1 MADGLKMLL
10 AMALF
15 FGAMYLYALAPDI
28 IEKRKQK
35 KLLKKTLQKQ
45 EERKEEVVQL
55 QKQRDENT
63 KKTGDRRERIRQ
75 HYIWLQEM
83 NEKIKRRE
91 QTQQE
96 NTFESP

>member
-45 EERKEEVVQL
+45 EERKEEVIQL
-55 QKQRDENT
+55 QKQRDDNT
-63 KKTGDRRERIRQ
+63 KKIGDRRERIQQ
-75 HYIWLQEM
+75 HYVWLQEM

-96 NTFESP
+96 NTL

>member
-1 MADGLKMLL
+1 MADGLKMIL

-15 FGAMYLYALAPDI
+15 FGAIYLYAIAPDI

-35 KLLKKTLQKQ
+35 KLLRKTLQKQ
-45 EERKEEVVQL
+45 EKRKEEVVQL
-55 QKQRDENT
+55 QQQRDDNT
-63 KKTGDRRERIRQ
+63 TKIEDRRERIRQ
-75 HYIWLQEM
+75 HFIWLEEM

-96 NTFESP
+96 KNTLIQ

>member
-45 EERKEEVVQL
+45 EDRKEEVIQL

-63 KKTGDRRERIRQ
+63 TKIEDRRERIRK
-75 HYIWLQEM
+75 HFIWLEEM
-83 NEKIKRRE
+83 NEKIKQRE
-91 QTQQE
+91 KMQQE
-96 NTFESP
+96 KTL

>member
-10 AMALF
+10 AMGLF

-45 EERKEEVVQL
+45 EDRKEEVIQL
-55 QKQRDENT
+55 QKQRDKNT
-63 KKTGDRRERIRQ
+63 KNIGDRRERIRQ

-83 NEKIKRRE
+83 NEKIKQRE
-91 QTQQE
+91 KIQQE
-96 NTFESP
+96 KTL

>member
-35 KLLKKTLQKQ
+35 KLLKKTFQKQ

-63 KKTGDRRERIRQ
+63 TKIDDRRERIRK
-75 HYIWLQEM
+75 HFLWLEEM
-83 NEKIKRRE
+83 NEKIKQRE
-91 QTQQE
+91 KIQQE
-96 NTFESP
+96 KML